1 MTAGLIV
8 RVPVTVA
15 FGTDDEFDLRVR
27 LERDLGAALAAAGVG
42 DGAWSEI
49 GTSHMSL
56 HCVNIT
62 DTAAALGVAKDVL
75 ARAGL
80 LARAEVVLE
89 TRSKADPDDPTWQV
103 LWPSAQPVVARSA

>member
-8 RVPVTVA
+8 RIPVTVA
-15 FGTDDEFDLRVR
+15 FGTDEEFDLRVR
-27 LERDLGAALAAAGVG
+27 LERELGTALAAAGAG
-42 DGAWSEI
+42 EGAGSET
-49 GTSHMSL
+49 GTAHMSL
-56 HCVNIT
+56 HFVNIT
-62 DTAAALGVAKDVL
+62 DAGAALGAAKDVL

-103 LWPSAQPVVARSA
+103 LWPVSQPAVARSA